1 MKKLSEVPAG
11 TKGRI
16 GHLEG
21 DGRFLNR
28 VTSMGLTIGCPI
40 EVLRN
45 EKKQPILIFGRD
57 TMVALNRK
65 ECEKIQV
72 GGLE

>member
-1 MKKLSEVPAG
+1 MEKLSEMPAG
-11 TKGRI
+11 AKGRI
-16 GHLEG
+16 ESLEG
-21 DGRFLNR
+21 DSRFMSR
-28 VTSMGLTIGCPI
+28 VISMGLTIGCPI
-40 EVLRN
+40 EVLQN

-72 GGLE
+72 GGLA

>member
-1 MKKLSEVPAG
+1 MKKLSEMQAG

-16 GHLEG
+16 QSLEG
-21 DGRFLNR
+21 DGRFLSR
-28 VTSMGLTIGCPI
+28 ATSMGLTIGCPI
-40 EVLRN
+40 EVLQN
-45 EKKQPILIFGRD
+45 EKKQPILIYGRD

-72 GGLE
+72 GGME